1 MRNRVHKWAKLAGAL
16 SLAAIASSCGIADG
30 ALRKPNAGDDARGD
44 KGGQNGDAVANG
56 SVVDLVMFPPKEY
69 YDYLLASAFD
79 LVDRDQVVNQF
90 AMPQALWLNFDG
102 GTVQRGSLPGQSYL
116 VCSTAAVIPPYG
128 ISQEDRDAVVKKV
141 QEIFAAAGTNVTV
154 SATKPNIGEPTVIYV
169 GGSYV
174 DLGCPEA
181 KGRLGIAPFDPAN
194 ANRSD
199 VGFVFSSPGSSAGT
213 LAQTI
218 VHVAGHAFGL
228 DHVTN
233 NQDIMYAWAANA
245 SAGLTVSPMAGGSA
259 VQDGPAVLRQVLT
272 MPWNLSSGQAQSF
285 PQPPL
290 YLPGVG
296 YIPAGSPSVPGFA
309 QLAAVSQLTAAL
321 GPSQV
326 VDISLLAPRLR
337 AVFAQSLNQ
346 TSLAGFERV
355 ATVLALA
362 TRAASTQKSAKIF
375 GSGFDGDTNG
385 ETTQDAELSLNSNNS
400 GQPSGPSGL
409 FIDGALVG
417 QYLGA
422 LGAGQVSLDRLA
434 TAAGFQNVDAAVKA
448 IQAGLASGALKFP
461 SDNGFS
467 DLASVF
473 NLPTN
478 VTVIPSLFT
487 GFWSSAYYVKGSLT
501 GLNLSGMNA
510 ALKVAYYQDFQI
522 LANGPT
528 R

>member
-1 MRNRVHKWAKLAGAL
+1 MN
-16 SLAAIASSCGIADG
+16 
-30 ALRKPNAGDDARGD
+30 
-44 KGGQNGDAVANG
+44 
-56 SVVDLVMFPPKEY
+56 
-69 YDYLLASAFD
+69 
-79 LVDRDQVVNQF
+79 
-90 AMPQALWLNFDG
+90 
-102 GTVQRGSLPGQSYL
+102 
-116 VCSTAAVIPPYG
+116 
-128 ISQEDRDAVVKKV
+128 
-141 QEIFAAAGTNVTV
+141 V

-181 KGRLGIAPFDPAN
+181 KGRLGLAPFDPAN

-199 VGFVFSSPGSSAGT
+199 VGFVFSAPGSSAGA

-233 NQDIMYAWAANA
+233 NQDIMYAWASNA
-245 SAGLTVSPMAGGSA
+245 GAGLTVSPMAGGSA

-272 MPWNLSSGQAQSF
+272 MPWNVSNGQAQSF

-309 QLAAVSQLTAAL
+309 QLAAVSQLTSAL

-337 AVFAQSLNQ
+337 SVFAQSLNQ

-355 ATVLALA
+355 ATVLALV
-362 TRAASTQKSAKIF
+362 TRAASAQKTSKSF
-375 GSGFDGDTNG
+375 TSGFDGATND
-385 ETTQDAELSLNSNNS
+385 EDFQDANLSLNPNNG
-400 GQPSGPSGL
+400 GQPTGPSGL
-409 FIDGALVG
+409 FIDGTLVG

-422 LGAGQVSLDRLA
+422 QGAGQVTLDRLA
-434 TAAGFQNVDAAVKA
+434 TAAGFQNIDAAVKA
-448 IQAGLASGALKFP
+448 IQAGLSSGALKFP
-461 SDNGFS
+461 TDSGFS

-478 VTVIPSLFT
+478 VMVVPSLFT

-510 ALKVAYYQDFQI
+510 ALKVAYYQRYQT
-522 LANGPT
+522 LANGPN